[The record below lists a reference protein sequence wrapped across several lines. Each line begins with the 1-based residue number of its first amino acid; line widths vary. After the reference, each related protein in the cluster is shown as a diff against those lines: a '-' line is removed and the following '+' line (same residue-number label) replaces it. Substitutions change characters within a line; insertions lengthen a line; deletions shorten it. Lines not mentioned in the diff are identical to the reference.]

1 MHRNQIA
8 RFPRFTFGCL
18 CVILAAGCS
27 AEDKPHAP
35 TYATTQRATVPH
47 DYAKWEK
54 EIAALQAKPA
64 PPKGGFE
71 FTGSSN
77 IVRWKSLN
85 ADFPGQ
91 PVFNRGFGGS
101 MICDVTYYADR
112 IIFPYEPKMIFLRS
126 GGNDLHGGKSVE
138 EVFADFQ
145 ELVKTVHAKLPD
157 TTVVYISLSPAPARW
172 GERDAGK
179 MLNGLVKKYANS
191 HKNVAYVETYDLT
204 ITPDGQPRDDLFVAD
219 KLHFNDK
226 GFRLM
231 ADRVRPLMPK

>member
-1 MHRNQIA
+1 MHRNHIA

-18 CVILAAGCS
+18 CLILAAGCS
-27 AEDKPHAP
+27 AEHKPHAP

-64 PPKGGFE
+64 PPKGGLE

-85 ADFPGQ
+85 TDFPGQ

-101 MICDVTYYADR
+101 MICDVTYFADR

-179 MLNGLVKKYANS
+179 MLNGLVEKYAKS

-204 ITPDGQPRDDLFVAD
+204 ITPDGQAREDLFVAD
-219 KLHFNDK
+219 KLHFNEK
-226 GFRLM
+226 GFELM

>member
-1 MHRNQIA
+1 MHRNHIA

-112 IIFPYEPKMIFLRS
+112 IIFPCEPKMIFLRS

-172 GERDAGK
+172 DERDAGK

-219 KLHFNDK
+219 KLHFNEK
-226 GFRLM
+226 GFQLM